1 MHMTTD
7 NAKYTREVKFKLVVT
22 KATVKNN
29 KTFHHQNVLKFKEL
43 TSETYIWSRA
53 LYDAEN

>member
-1 MHMTTD
+1 MTTD
-7 NAKYTREVKFKLVVT
+7 NAKCTREIKFKLAVT
-22 KATVKNN
+22 KVTVNN
-29 KTFHHQNVLKFKEL
+29 KKTFHHQNILKFKEL